1 MTYRDDLKSEPW
13 RFDLFSVLREFERA
27 NKDKPRIGDSAVLSE
42 EIVNIMQDPFLEFPA
57 SNISKY
63 VEKKDKPPEVY
74 TKFLGYLGPQGAL
87 PLDKTIE
94 AFHWNSRH
102 DPSFSRFL
110 DIFGTRFRQ
119 LFFRAWADARPVAQF
134 GRRKED
140 RFYTYIGSI
149 AGIGTNSFFDR
160 DSIDDIAKLGFAGL
174 VGSHIK
180 SGPKLMQLIRG
191 IFNVDVEV
199 EERIG
204 SWLTFEQSDMSSLG
218 SSGYAL
224 GENVFVGSHVYSINE
239 KIRISI
245 KAKDL
250 EQYRKFLPSG
260 EISDNLTDLIFFY
273 IGHRYEF
280 DVQLSLPARYAPA
293 AQLGVSGELG
303 WTSWIAPDKDAPE
316 DVYLSNARF
325 NPMEQREKSKQ
336 VEMA

>member
-1 MTYRDDLKSEPW
+1 MSYREDFKKEPW
-13 RFDLFSVLREFERA
+13 NFDLFTVLREFERA
-27 NKDKPRIGDSAVLSE
+27 NKDKPRIGDSTVLSE
-42 EIVNIMQDPFLEFPA
+42 EIVNIMQDPYLEFPV

-63 VEKKDKPPEVY
+63 VEEKDKIPEIY
-74 TKFLGYLGPQGAL
+74 TRFLGYLGPQGAL

-119 LFFRAWADARPVAQF
+119 LFYRAWADSRPIAQF
-134 GRRKED
+134 GRRKQD
-140 RFYTYIGSI
+140 RFYAYIGSI
-149 AGIGTNSFFDR
+149 AGIGTNSYFDR
-160 DSIDDIAKLGFAGL
+160 DSINDIAKLGFAGL
-174 VGSHIK
+174 VGSQIK
-180 SGPKLMQLIRG
+180 SGSRLMQLIRG
-191 IFNVDVEV
+191 VFGVEV
-199 EERIG
+199 EVQERIG
-204 SWLTFEQSDMSSLG
+204 SWLSFEPSDMTSLG
-218 SSGYAL
+218 SSGYGL
-224 GENVFVGSHVYSINE
+224 GENVFLGAHVYSINE

-260 EISDNLTDLIFFY
+260 DISDNLTDLIFFY

-280 DVQLSLPARYAPA
+280 DVQLSLPARCAPA

-303 WTSWIAPDKDAPE
+303 WTAWITPDSDAPE

-325 NPMEQREKSKQ
+325 NPMEQRAQTKQ
-336 VEMA
+336 RAMA